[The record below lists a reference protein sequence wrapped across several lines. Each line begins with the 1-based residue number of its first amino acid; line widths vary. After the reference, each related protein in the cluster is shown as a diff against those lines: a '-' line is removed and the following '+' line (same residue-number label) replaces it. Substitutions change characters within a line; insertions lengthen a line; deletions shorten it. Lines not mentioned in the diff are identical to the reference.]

1 MLRRG
6 EFAHTWAMSSVSLS
20 QTFSAHRMTLDFGA
34 ERAATIFPN
43 ALPCPARRS
52 LPISQRLI
60 DNSQRPKAE
69 VLIQQSRQPR
79 ALRLVSEP
87 VCRNVQAFVGVRL
100 CTRGSELPRRAGAR
114 RPPREL
120 ADRPET
126 SANAAPSCFL
136 PPVLVIG
143 GAAQLGPVSSFD
155 ERGRARLCT
164 FLAHFAEHAARH
176 VIC

>member
-100 CTRGSELPRRAGAR
+100 CTRGSELPRRAGAL

-126 SANAAPSCFL
+126 SAPVALSRRCSSSEVRHNLAQCRRSTTAVGRDCSCFWL
-136 PPVLVIG
+136 TS
-143 GAAQLGPVSSFD
+143 QRRRLG
-155 ERGRARLCT
+155 T
-164 FLAHFAEHAARH
+164 
-176 VIC
+176 